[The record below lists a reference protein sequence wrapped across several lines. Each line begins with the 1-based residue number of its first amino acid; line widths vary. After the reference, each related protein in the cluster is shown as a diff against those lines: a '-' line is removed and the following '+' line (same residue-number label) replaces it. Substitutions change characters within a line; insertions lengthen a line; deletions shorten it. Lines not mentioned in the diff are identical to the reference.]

1 MSRTRRSLST
11 LIDPLIAILLGA
23 GYVWLLLA
31 TVKNLGYA
39 RDEGFYF
46 SAARS
51 YGTWFDLLATH
62 PKQALEQI
70 TVDRYW
76 SANHEHPALMKSLF
90 ALSHKYLYRHW
101 HWFSQEGTSMRF
113 PGMVVSALAVSTT
126 YLWGQKAV
134 GRLAGLAGAL
144 LFAMMPRVF
153 YHSHLDCF
161 DMPVASMWLVTTYA
175 YWRSLERGGLAWPI
189 ATGVL
194 YGLLLDTKHNSWLLP
209 AALIAHLL
217 ITRGRKLWRDL
228 RAGRMAVPSAL
239 FAMAVIGPVVF
250 YLGWPWIWHDTGKRL
265 AAYVAFH
272 MGHVYY
278 NMEFLGHTYWKPPMP
293 LGYAWVMTAATVPGI
308 TLLLFCVGL
317 AASLLHAYGARFGRL
332 LSRIG
337 LEARRRDPARYS
349 IDVLWALCLV
359 MSYAPWLSHH
369 TPIFGGTKHWITAY
383 PFLCLF
389 AARGFSITLDRLR
402 ELVGER
408 LGPGVARFRATE
420 VMLSASVLVG
430 PVVMTLHSHPWGLSA
445 YTPLVGGAPGA
456 ATLGLNRTFWG
467 YTTGAETGYINQH
480 VPRNGVI
487 YLHDTAFQSWDV
499 LRRDGRVRSDIR
511 PTLNIESSSYALYHH
526 EPHME
531 RVEYQVWVDY
541 GTDAPVHMGVYDG
554 VPVIWIFARPAPA
567 GAGG

>member
-1 MSRTRRSLST
+1 MSRTRRFLSKA
-11 LIDPLIAILLGA
+11 IDPLIALSLGA
-23 GYVWLLLA
+23 AYVWLLLS

-46 SAARS
+46 QAAKS
-51 YGTWFDLLATH
+51 YGAWFDLLTTH

-101 HWFSQEGTSMRF
+101 HWFSEEGTSMRF
-113 PGMVVSALAVSTT
+113 AGMVVSSLAVSTT
-126 YLWGQKAV
+126 YLWGQKAI
-134 GRLAGLAGAL
+134 GRLAGLVAAVL
-144 LFAMMPRVF
+144 LAMMPRVF

-161 DMPVASMWLVTTYA
+161 DMPVASMWLVTVYA
-175 YWRSLERGGLAWPI
+175 YWRSLERGGWAWPI
-189 ATGVL
+189 ATGIL

-209 AALIAHLL
+209 FALIAHLV
-217 ITRGRKLWRDL
+217 ITRGGKLWRDL
-228 RAGRMAVPSAL
+228 RAGRIPVPSAL
-239 FAMAVIGPVVF
+239 FAMATIGPAVF

-278 NMEFLGHTYWKPPMP
+278 NMEFLGRTYWKPPMP
-293 LGYAWVMTAATVPGI
+293 LGYPWVMTLATVPGT
-308 TLLLFCVGL
+308 TLLLFGVGL
-317 AASLLHAYGARFGRL
+317 VASLLYAYGGKLGALGR
-332 LSRIG
+332 SIG
-337 LEARRRDPARYS
+337 LEPHTRDPRRYS
-349 IDVLWALCLV
+349 NDVLWALSIF

-383 PFLCLF
+383 PFMCLF
-389 AARGFSITLDRLR
+389 AARGFSLTLDRLR
-402 ELVGER
+402 ELGR
-408 LGPGVARFRATE
+408 QRFGPGFVRSRATE
-420 VMLSASVLVG
+420 VVLGASVLAA
-430 PVVMTLHSHPWGLSA
+430 PIAITLHSQPWGLSA

-467 YTTGAETGYINQH
+467 YTTGAEAGYLNEH
-480 VPRNGVI
+480 VPRNGALF
-487 YLHDTAFQSWDV
+487 LHDTAMQSWDM
-499 LRRDGRVRSDIR
+499 LRADGRVRSDIR
-511 PTLNIESSSYALYHH
+511 PTLDIEASSTALYHH

-541 GTDAPVHMGVYDG
+541 GTDVPAHMGVYDG
-554 VPVIWIFARPAPA
+554 VPVIWIFARPLPA
-567 GAGG
+567 GGGG